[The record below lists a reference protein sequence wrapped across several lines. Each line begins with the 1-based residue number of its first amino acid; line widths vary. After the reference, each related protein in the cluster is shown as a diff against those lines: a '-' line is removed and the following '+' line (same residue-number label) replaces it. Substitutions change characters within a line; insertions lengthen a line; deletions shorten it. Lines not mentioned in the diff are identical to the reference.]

1 MTKSAIVKLLMAIII
16 IFIICIPELFKTL
29 KGNSMILSCS
39 DTCSTD
45 TTHTTL
51 TCFLQ
56 QSEEKNL
63 LETFS
68 TNKQNI
74 STIILNVC
82 MNMSHDHSQRF
93 ICHPNR
99 YLDPLHKHMNSSGN
113 KAEISFEIRGT
124 YFVHPFEEHH
134 FLLVNSKED
143 NKTSN
148 TFSLKIH
155 PLNISDSI
163 DSPFHKKELKGK
175 NGHISVSLQY
185 ELYVPYYLDTLGI
198 FWLVLVSAVFLLALC
213 SVIYKIFKVRK
224 NSAAK
229 IYMHNR
235 GKAVKNKKEKQ
246 KLCTH
251 LRCPHKEHTVV
262 ENKNSKV
269 RLSIGR
275 SCSLS
280 IIQEH

>member
-1 MTKSAIVKLLMAIII
+1 
-16 IFIICIPELFKTL
+16 
-29 KGNSMILSCS
+29 MILSCS

-185 ELYVPYYLDTLGI
+185 ELYVPCKLSNALYSPIHKQYILIIFSQQEHIISLKIICLGSKI
-198 FWLVLVSAVFLLALC
+198 DYWGSTKSQLKFLFP
-213 SVIYKIFKVRK
+213 SQ
-224 NSAAK
+224 SQT
-229 IYMHNR
+229 
-235 GKAVKNKKEKQ
+235 NKKRKQ
-246 KLCTH
+246 GQRNLVNYPYKLTF
-251 LRCPHKEHTVV
+251 R
-262 ENKNSKV
+262 
-269 RLSIGR
+269 RG
-275 SCSLS
+275 
-280 IIQEH
+280 